1 MRNYKELLIW
11 KKGMEIWLLSYKLT
25 KSLPKEERFGLVSQI
40 NRASSSIPANI
51 AEGSSRKSQKDYARF
66 IQIALGSAFELETF
80 FIGIIRLNL
89 LRKDHVEEVLQLITD
104 EQKMLSGFLKK
115 LGS

>member
-1 MRNYKELLIW
+1 MRNFKELLIW
-11 KKGMEIWLLSYKLT
+11 QKGIDIWVECFNLT
-25 KSLPKEERFGLVSQI
+25 KSLPPDERFGLVSQI

-80 FIGIIRLNL
+80 FIGIERLNL
-89 LRKDHVEEVLQLITD
+89 LQKESINSILNLIIE
-104 EQKMLSGFLKK
+104 EQKMLSGFLRK
-115 LGS
+115 LDS